1 MLRQLFPKLKMLE
14 LAVVE
19 RAVDDAVVAAAALVL
34 LLFDK
39 ECRQPCPLSSYSVW
53 VSELKLSDS
62 FFKQQLKKHMALV
75 AEIF

>member
-14 LAVVE
+14 LALVE
-19 RAVDDAVVAAAALVL
+19 RAVDDAVAAVVQ
-34 LLFDK
+34 LLFDE

-62 FFKQQLKKHMALV
+62 FFKQQLKNHMALV